1 MTARINALTAQ
12 RESVVEGIGEQGA
25 LLFEQ
30 LNGHRPV
37 TIANTLGHEITASYT
52 IGEHTPSVHL
62 RWAGQLKWGSWN
74 QAAELDAPIA
84 YALAVALEGGQW
96 RNSDRLERIAL
107 PHSNKEV
114 SLGASDK
121 IKNGASF
128 IVIDR
133 RETDE
138 YRGSTSFLELDGKAA
153 KRLAA
158 ELKAGSQQLLNLAP
172 EPS

>member
-1 MTARINALTAQ
+1 M
-12 RESVVEGIGEQGA
+12 VEGIGEQGA

-30 LNGHRPV
+30 LTGHRPV
-37 TIANTLGHEITASYT
+37 TITNTLGHEITASFA
-52 IGEHTPSVHL
+52 IGEHTTSVHL
-62 RWAGQLKWGSWN
+62 RWAGQLKWGSWH
-74 QAAELDAPIA
+74 QAAELDPPIA
-84 YALAVALEGGQW
+84 HALAVALDNGKW
-96 RNSDRLERIAL
+96 KNSDRLERIAL
-107 PHSNKEV
+107 PHSSKEV

-133 RETDE
+133 QEAHE

-158 ELKAGSQQLLNLAP
+158 ELKAGSQQLLNLA
-172 EPS
+172 SNTS